1 MLSLLISLV
10 LVSLG
15 IGFAPSANAVDEV
28 DVQVTVIGGDMM
40 FYYHF
45 SAVGAA
51 SFDFEIYVN
60 PDKSDV
66 PRVHTVDAWSG
77 GAQGTY
83 GWPSLT
89 NGQTY
94 YIEATPQSDL
104 GRSSSLRLRHRLLA
118 RHHLF
123 PLL

>member
-1 MLSLLISLV
+1 MIVRRILLLLISLV

-40 FYYHF
+40 FYYNL

-60 PDKSDV
+60 ADKSDA
-66 PRVHTVDAWSG
+66 PRVYSVDAWSG
-77 GAQGTY
+77 GVSQ
-83 GWPSLT
+83 
-89 NGQTY
+89 
-94 YIEATPQSDL
+94 
-104 GRSSSLRLRHRLLA
+104 
-118 RHHLF
+118 
-123 PLL
+123 